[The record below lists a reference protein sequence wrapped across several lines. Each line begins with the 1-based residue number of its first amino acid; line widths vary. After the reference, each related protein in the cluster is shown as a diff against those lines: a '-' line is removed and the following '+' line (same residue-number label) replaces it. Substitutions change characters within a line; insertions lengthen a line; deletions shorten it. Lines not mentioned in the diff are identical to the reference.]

1 MAISLFGD
9 SQKFDESSRL
19 LYHKSG
25 QETAARFEEL
35 YRAHAATHSGEIRM
49 FSSPGR
55 IEICGNHTDH
65 NHGKVLCAAVTIDT
79 LGAVT
84 PRDDNIITVD
94 SEGYDPVVVDIDD
107 LKIDPD
113 KFGTTFALVQGVVA
127 GLVNRGYKAGG
138 FDATV
143 RSNVFKGAGVSSSAS
158 FELLVTEILNVLYN
172 DGKMEAMEKASVSQY
187 AENVYFGKPSG
198 LLDQSAIALGGVSFI
213 DFKSLSAPVVK
224 KTRWSVDDV
233 DIVIVNCGGDH
244 CNLTPNY
251 AAIRSEMEQVA
262 KLFGKPYLRR
272 VSEKAFYEAIPEIRN
287 KVSERA
293 LLRAIHFYDE
303 NARVVKLSNALKS
316 GNVKKSLETINA
328 SGESSYKLLQNCY
341 PEGTTEQPIP
351 LALTLTKRFSGARA
365 VRVHGGGFAGTILAI
380 VDKHASSDY
389 VSYMGNIFGKENV
402 FVLGIRE
409 AGATEVKF

>member
-25 QETAARFEEL
+25 SETAPRLEDL
-35 YRAHAATHSGEIRM
+35 YRAHSATHSGQVRM

-84 PRDDNIITVD
+84 TRDDGVITID
-94 SEGYDPVVVDIDD
+94 SEGYAPVVVNVDD
-107 LKIDPD
+107 RKINPNE
-113 KFGTTFALVQGVVA
+113 FGTTLALVKGVVA
-127 GLVNRGYKAGG
+127 GLINRGYKVGG

-158 FELLVTEILNVLYN
+158 FELLITEILNVLYN
-172 DGKMEAMEKASVSQY
+172 DGIIEPMEKASISQY

-213 DFKSLSAPVVK
+213 DFKSLTSPVVK
-224 KTRWSVDDV
+224 KSRWSVDDV

-251 AAIRSEMEQVA
+251 ASIRSEMEQVA
-262 KLFGKPYLRR
+262 GLFGKPYLRK
-272 VSEKAFYEAIPEIRN
+272 VPEKTFYNAIPEIKN

-303 NARVVKLSNALKS
+303 NSRVVKLSNALKS
-316 GNVKKSLETINA
+316 GNVKTSLKMINE

-341 PEGTTEQPIP
+341 PEGSTEQPIP
-351 LALTLTKRFSGARA
+351 LALTLTKKFSGYRA

-380 VDKHASSDY
+380 IDKDSSSDY
-389 VSYMGNIFGKENV
+389 VSYMSNIFGNDNV